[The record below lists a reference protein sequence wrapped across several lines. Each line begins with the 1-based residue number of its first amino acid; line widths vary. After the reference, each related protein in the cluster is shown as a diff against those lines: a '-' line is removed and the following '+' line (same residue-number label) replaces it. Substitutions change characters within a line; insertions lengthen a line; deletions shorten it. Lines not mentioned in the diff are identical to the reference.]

1 VKLKLSPMERLSFL
15 ACVTGLALLAI
26 FFAAVWLDAPEPEW
40 LPMLISAIA
49 GFEIFMVLDTLRRR
63 RADGGSNG

>member
-1 VKLKLSPMERLSFL
+1 VKLSQMERLSVL
-15 ACVTGLALLAI
+15 ACVTGLALLAA
-26 FFAAVWLDAPEPEW
+26 FFAVFWLDGPEPAW

>member
-1 VKLKLSPMERLSFL
+1 MREREFANLSVLS
-15 ACVTGLALLAI
+15 CVTGLVLLAI
-26 FFAAVWLDAPEPEW
+26 VFVSDGLELPVPQW

-49 GFEIFMVLDTLRRR
+49 GFEIFMVIDAVRRRR